1 MNSSKYAKLPGRQS
15 EGTLGVRFNHAAF
28 KKHRMVF
35 YLQPWFDE
43 VRIVLAAAGIP
54 IRQGKYGGSF
64 TKVMVND
71 CLVITEHCSEDDPLQ
86 FVEECYVDGGRHT
99 IRRQHIVPGAQKV

>member
-1 MNSSKYAKLPGRQS
+1 MFIHQAYQ
-15 EGTLGVRFNHAAF
+15 
-28 KKHRMVF
+28 
-35 YLQPWFDE
+35 QW
-43 VRIVLAAAGIP
+43 LAAAGIP